1 MYFSSACGL
10 TFALKFIAYTFFQ
23 IIFAV
28 FAAGLATRYIL
39 SYKDERTDDQ
49 VEKKPAE
56 VTEDEQVYPTRDTR
70 DQVGCNVKSHT
81 TDGKE
86 QCTDCN
92 QPSGKS
98 VAYGTSANKRLK
110 GNFLSRKMS
119 EICGNWPSVSQR
131 SGLLERRRTV
141 SEGDGFSEFCFS
153 EDSVLMSECVKNNSS
168 TPTLENRERSL
179 EECKAVLKQ
188 SVC

>member
-1 MYFSSACGL
+1 M
-10 TFALKFIAYTFFQ
+10 
-23 IIFAV
+23 
-28 FAAGLATRYIL
+28 

-49 VEKKPAE
+49 VEKKPAAI
-56 VTEDEQVYPTRDTR
+56 TEDEQVYPTRDTR
-70 DQVGCNVKSHT
+70 GQVGCNVQSHT

-86 QCTDCN
+86 QFTDCN
-92 QPSGKS
+92 QPSRKS
-98 VAYGTSANKRLK
+98 VSYGTTANKRLK

-119 EICGNWPSVSQR
+119 EICGNWSSGSQR

-141 SEGDGFSEFCFS
+141 SEGDGFSELFCFS
-153 EDSVLMSECVKNNSS
+153 EDSVLMSECVKKNSS

-188 SVC
+188 AVC